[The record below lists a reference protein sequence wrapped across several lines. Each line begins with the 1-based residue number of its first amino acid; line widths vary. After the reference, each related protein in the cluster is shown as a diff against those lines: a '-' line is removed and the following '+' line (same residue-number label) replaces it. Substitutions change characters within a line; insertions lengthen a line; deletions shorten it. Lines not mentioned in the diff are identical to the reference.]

1 MSAIASSDATWA
13 SVKTI
18 FGDKFS
24 FSICAHCVYLDS
36 LFLPLAMN
44 IALVGSLTV
53 CSRPW
58 KSFVSCLVPRGMWIT
73 WVWKSSTS
81 PDDAT
86 PVGSKISSLVNE
98 IRKRT
103 PSLSAEVSNN
113 CGVFL
118 NLILYVPFLL
128 TSTISEDS
136 LRSNLPLLLKS
147 THPRI

>member
-1 MSAIASSDATWA
+1 
-13 SVKTI
+13 
-18 FGDKFS
+18 
-24 FSICAHCVYLDS
+24 
-36 LFLPLAMN
+36 MN
-44 IALVGSLTV
+44 IAFVGNLTV

-58 KSFVSCLVPRGMWIT
+58 KSFVSCLVPRGIWIT
-73 WVWKSSTS
+73 CVSKSSTS

-86 PVGSKISSLVNE
+86 PVGSKISSLVSE

-103 PSLSAEVSNN
+103 PRLSAEVSSN

-118 NLILYVPFLL
+118 NLMLYVPFWL

-147 THPRI
+147 TQPRT